1 MMGRKIIIVGGVAGG
16 ATAAARLRRLSE
28 EDEIIVLE
36 KGEYISY
43 ANCGLPYYIG
53 GIITDRDALLVQTV
67 EGMSKKFKLDIR
79 NLSEAVEID
88 RELQTLTIKN
98 LKTGTVYKESYDKL
112 ILSPG
117 ARPIIPNLEGYKEAS
132 NIFTLRS
139 VPDTDQIKHWID
151 ERKTQEAVII
161 GGGFIG
167 LEMAENLMHQGIKVS
182 LVELGNQVMSSL
194 DYEMS
199 AIVYQELLDQGVN
212 VITEDGVKAFRDQ
225 GNIVELQSG
234 RLLSS
239 DLTILSIGVR
249 AENDLAKTAG
259 LSTGKRG
266 GIIVNEHL
274 QTEDKNIYAI
284 GDAIEVKD
292 YIQQTQTMVPLAWPA
307 NRQGRLVADHI
318 HGKAVSYNGTLGT
331 SVAKV
336 FDLTVAATGNNAK
349 LLEQLGIPFEA
360 VHVHPSSNA
369 SYYPGGR
376 PLSLKLLFDPNTGK
390 IFGAQAVGVK
400 GVEKRIDV
408 IATAIK
414 GNLTVEDLADLELS
428 YAPPYSSAKDPV
440 NMAGYVAANIVDK
453 ELSVVHYDKI
463 DEIVAWGGV
472 LLDVR
477 EPEEREHGYINGS
490 INIPLGQLRE
500 RRHELPKNHPI
511 YVTCQVGMRGYLAV
525 KTLMNY
531 GYQAINL
538 SGGYKTYEMVQRIKK
553 KEALPL

>member
-1 MMGRKIIIVGGVAGG
+1 MGRKIIIVGGVAGG

-53 GIITDRDALLVQTV
+53 GIITDREALLVQTV
-67 EGMSKKFKLDIR
+67 DGMSKKFKLDIR
-79 NLSEAVEID
+79 NLSEATEID

-98 LKTGTVYKESYDKL
+98 LRNGTVYKESYDKL

-117 ARPIIPNLEGYKEAS
+117 ARPIIPNLEGYKEAT

-139 VPDTDQIKHWID
+139 VPDTDQIKEWID
-151 ERKTQEAVII
+151 GRNAQEAVII
-161 GGGFIG
+161 GAGFIG
-167 LEMAENLMHQGIKVS
+167 LEMAENLMHRGIKVT

-194 DYEMS
+194 DYEMA
-199 AIVYQELLDQGVN
+199 AIVHQELLDQGVN
-212 VITEDGVKAFRDQ
+212 VIVEDGVKAFRDQ
-225 GNIVELQSG
+225 GNTVELQSG
-234 RLLSS
+234 RILSS
-239 DLTILSIGVR
+239 DLTILSIGVQ
-249 AENDLAKTAG
+249 AENELAKSAG
-259 LSTGKRG
+259 LATGGRG
-266 GIIVNEHL
+266 GIIVNEYL
-274 QTEDKNIYAI
+274 QTEDTNIYAI

-292 YIQQTQTMVPLAWPA
+292 YIHQTQTMVPLAWPA

-318 HGKAVSYNGTLGT
+318 NGKTVSYNGTLGT

-336 FDLTVAATGNNAK
+336 FDLTVAATGNNEK
-349 LLEQLGIPFEA
+349 LLKKLGVPFES

-369 SYYPGGR
+369 SYYPGGH
-376 PLSLKLLFDPNTGK
+376 PLSLKVLFDANTGK
-390 IFGAQAVGVK
+390 IFGAQAAGVK

-440 NMAGYVAANIVDK
+440 NLAGYVAANVVDK
-453 ELSVVHYDKI
+453 ELKVVHYDEI
-463 DEIVAWGGV
+463 DEIVAWGGI

-477 EPEEREHGYINGS
+477 EPEERERGFIQGS

-511 YVTCQVGMRGYLAV
+511 YVNCQVGMRGYLAV

-538 SGGYKTYEMVQRIKK
+538 SGGYKTYEMVLRIKNQ
-553 KEALPL
+553 EPALLS